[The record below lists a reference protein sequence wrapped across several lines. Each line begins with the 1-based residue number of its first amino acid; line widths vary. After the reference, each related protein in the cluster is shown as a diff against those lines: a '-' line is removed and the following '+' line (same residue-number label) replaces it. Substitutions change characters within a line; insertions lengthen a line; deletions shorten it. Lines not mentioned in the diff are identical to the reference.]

1 VLARSYLISMNDK
14 RVIVAMAL
22 LLVLLMAGAGYWLL
36 RERPVE
42 NRPAQARN
50 LDLPQDGPLTNG
62 TPLAANN
69 ATPERDT
76 GPDTQPDVK
85 PDTEPEKEPEK
96 QPDPQPDALPNIPA
110 IELESSVT
118 PLADC
123 DKRHY
128 VVLRG
133 TVVDHNNLPVADAA
147 IFAGATAA
155 AALPDS
161 TDGPRGN
168 PARAQYA
175 EVRIGASG
183 YDGRFEI
190 LLALA
195 HSWDGFSFCEL
206 TVKADAGYATSQIV
220 KVSATRDRGTH
231 ELELKIL
238 ALGGISGRVVD
249 ETGVG
254 VAGIRVQAIHE
265 PEESSKRSA
274 PSRTV
279 SDDAG
284 NFTFVGLAPGNY
296 RVSVAHAIEI
306 GKPETSLRLP
316 DEYQPVKSEV
326 NGVVVIGVITPLGD
340 EPVVKLRTILVL
352 TLELNGQPL
361 ATKAVSVEMHGG
373 EVVVKSGVATDA
385 NGLARFSDPPE
396 GTTRLTVTFEG
407 CAPLEVNLPVLLPGQ
422 VNHLGNYVLT
432 PN

>member
-1 VLARSYLISMNDK
+1 MNDK

-22 LLVLLMAGAGYWLL
+22 LLVLLMAGAGYWLQ
-36 RERPVE
+36 RERPAE

-50 LDLPQDGPLTNG
+50 LDLPQDSPLANG
-62 TPLAANN
+62 SPLAANN
-69 ATPERDT
+69 AAPERDPA
-76 GPDTQPDVK
+76 PDVAPDKDPEKNPQPD
-85 PDTEPEKEPEK
+85 PDKQPEK
-96 QPDPQPDALPNIPA
+96 QPEPEALPNIPPV
-110 IELESSVT
+110 ELEGSVT
-118 PLADC
+118 PLADST
-123 DKRHY
+123 KRHY

-133 TVVDHNNLPVADAA
+133 VVVDHNNLPVADAA

-175 EVRIGASG
+175 ETRAAASG

-195 HSWDGFSFCEL
+195 HAWDGFSFCE
-206 TVKADAGYATSQIV
+206 VSVRADAGYATSAVV
-220 KVSATRDRGTH
+220 KVGATKDRQAH

-249 ETGVG
+249 ENGVG

-265 PEESSKRSA
+265 PDESSKRAA
-274 PSRTV
+274 PSRTI

-284 NFTFVGLAPGNY
+284 NFIFTGLAPGNY
-296 RVSVAHAIEI
+296 RVSVAHAVEI

-316 DEYQPVKSEV
+316 DEYQPVKPEV
-326 NGVVVIGVITPLGD
+326 NGVVVAGLVTPLGD
-340 EPVVKLRTILVL
+340 EPVVKLRTILTL

-361 ATKAVSVEMHGG
+361 AAKSVSIEMHGG
-373 EVVVKSGVATDA
+373 EVVIKAGMATDA
-385 NGLARFSDPPE
+385 NGLLRFVDPPE
-396 GTTRLTVTFEG
+396 GTTRVTLTFEG
-407 CAPLEVNLPVLLPGQ
+407 CAPLEVNLPVVLPGQ

-432 PN
+432 PE